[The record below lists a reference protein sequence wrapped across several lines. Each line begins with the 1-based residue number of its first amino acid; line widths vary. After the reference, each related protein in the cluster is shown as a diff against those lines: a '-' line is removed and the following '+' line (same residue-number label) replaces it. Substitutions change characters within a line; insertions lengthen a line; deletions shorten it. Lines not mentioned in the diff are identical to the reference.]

1 MSQILS
7 FPSSGGYGIWGYKMM
22 NFTHEWKILKSL
34 ILTEIS
40 VEEPITLVIK
50 T

>member
-1 MSQILS
+1 
-7 FPSSGGYGIWGYKMM
+7 
-22 NFTHEWKILKSL
+22 LKSL